1 MIFSVLVEPLVL
13 TCKMIFVPV
22 GTPPKRGAKNIL
34 PPAPSPVPTETDYK
48 TEESQAELRLLDE
61 EIMQDTTENDTNNQT
76 KKKTKPNTL
85 ETKEVTASFKCQ
97 IVMAILALLALIPL
111 ICIVIYLVGMFWKV
125 PSTMTI
131 TS

>member
-1 MIFSVLVEPLVL
+1 
-13 TCKMIFVPV
+13 MIFVPV
-22 GTPPKRGAKNIL
+22 GTPPKRGAKNLL

-61 EIMQDTTENDTNNQT
+61 EIMQDTTENDTSNQA
-76 KKKTKPNTL
+76 KEKTKPNTP

-125 PSTMTI
+125 PSTLTI